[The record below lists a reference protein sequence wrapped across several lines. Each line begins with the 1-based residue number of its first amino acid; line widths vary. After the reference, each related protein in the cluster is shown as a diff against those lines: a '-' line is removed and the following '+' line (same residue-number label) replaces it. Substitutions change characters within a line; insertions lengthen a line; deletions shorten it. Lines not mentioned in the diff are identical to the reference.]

1 MVAWWREIKLPF
13 GVSGVDSGVGYP
25 EDAMSPLSDNCGD
38 DGEDI
43 LILDEAILRIID
55 NNESALDI
63 FAILFL

>member
-1 MVAWWREIKLPF
+1 M
-13 GVSGVDSGVGYP
+13 SGVDSGVGYP